1 MPIEGANKRIFRR
14 LIAGT
19 SQYTRAPNGGNG
31 TQFDSLCHRYLREVG
46 DFLRDDPASVAAD
59 AAAAVSAV
67 AASGAAINA
76 SRDGGSKKAL
86 EHQGRLECFVLEH
99 AKETDVGK
107 FYSSLWDV
115 VGDGNTPTA
124 AHRNN
129 RLKYVPVDLSTL
141 CGYLKHLM
149 YPEGE
154 EDPATKIVGRGLV
167 WSSLDGALSG
177 VSTAQWQFGHGF
189 IDRAPMAD
197 LLGEHRNKYLTDESL
212 HDEAPAFDVVEDM
225 PKLYDAVFN
234 MPGMSDDGRIQLF
247 IRLGV

>member
-1 MPIEGANKRIFRR
+1 MGKRRTGRKAYMPIEGANKRIFRR

-141 CGYLKHLM
+141 LTLVLGCKLM
-149 YPEGE
+149 PGKRFSRSVTTSLG
-154 EDPATKIVGRGLV
+154 PARITLRTGLWV
-167 WSSLDGALSG
+167 RRLLRLLGSSLL
-177 VSTAQWQFGHGF
+177 
-189 IDRAPMAD
+189 P
-197 LLGEHRNKYLTDESL
+197 LGERPRVRDAMVLLRGELAD
-212 HDEAPAFDVVEDM
+212 AFVTKTSNWVMGID
-225 PKLYDAVFN
+225 
-234 MPGMSDDGRIQLF
+234 S
-247 IRLGV
+247 